1 MQSDFTFWGIYDC
14 SSLPG
19 TKICVCYLFQ
29 HNMLSQIL
37 INTHYFTVSVNGKFK
52 NGISYM
58 ILTHGISRDCSQVQ
72 EEATIFNILTDIT
85 GFHFCH
91 VAKKQVIKCSP
102 PLKRKGIKPH
112 ILKENISK
120 NCSSYL

>member
-1 MQSDFTFWGIYDC
+1 MTSHFGAFMIAAHFQVLKSVFVIYFNI
-14 SSLPG
+14 
-19 TKICVCYLFQ
+19 T
-29 HNMLSQIL
+29 LSQIL
-37 INTHYFTVSVNGKFK
+37 INTHYFTVSVNGKFR

-58 ILTHGISRDCSQVQ
+58 ILTHGISRDYSQVQ

-91 VAKKQVIKCSP
+91 IAKKQVIKCSP